1 MCLHDLYK
9 TPFNYPHYITAYP
22 NPPQQR
28 QAATASSMG
37 NGLLA

>member
-22 NPPQQR
+22 NPPQQL